1 MIPPELGVRG
11 LKSALLPSK
20 VRTFIMSSYNQIH
33 GHGSMVFDT
42 RRNQAYLEALEK
54 VITPDSVVLDLG
66 AGLGILGFLAAQL
79 GAKKVYLVEPAEVM
93 TVTAEIAKANGFG
106 DRVKCLQGTI
116 EKVDLPEPVDVII
129 SVFTGNFLLGE
140 DLLPSLF
147 YARDKYLK
155 PGGVMIPEA
164 AVMEAVPVFVPEI
177 YKENIGRWSEPH
189 LNIDNSAARPYAS
202 QSIYFYG
209 EKLSK
214 AKYLAEPAK
223 LMSMDFY
230 NCNNTHCDVEVTHE
244 IKESSLCHGWAGWF
258 AMQLGDKWL
267 STAPHEPALHWS
279 KAFLPLDPPL
289 ELEAGEKIT
298 FKLQRPPFG
307 DWSWKVKT
315 QTASQQHSTF
325 FASPMTLKSL
335 KKSSPQYQ
343 PILND
348 KGKAAQYVLNNSN
361 GNISVEQLSVRL
373 LKDYPQIFSEPT
385 KALNFVRNLTSS
397 FS

>member
-1 MIPPELGVRG
+1 
-11 LKSALLPSK
+11 
-20 VRTFIMSSYNQIH
+20 MSSYNEIH
-33 GHGSMVFDT
+33 GHGSMVFDI
-42 RRNQAYLEALEK
+42 RRNQAYLEALKK
-54 VITPDSVVLDLG
+54 VITPESVVLDLG

-79 GAKKVYLVEPAEVM
+79 GAKRVYLVEPAEVI
-93 TVTAEIAKANGFG
+93 TIAADISKANKFG

-116 EKVDLPEPVDVII
+116 EKIDLPEPVDVIV

-155 PGGVMIPEA
+155 PDGVMIPQA
-164 AVMEAVPVFVPEI
+164 AVMEAVPVSAPEI
-177 YKENIGRWSEPH
+177 YQENIGRWSEPH

-223 LMSMDFY
+223 LMSLDFY
-230 NCNNTHCDVEVTHE
+230 NGNNTHCDVKVRHE
-244 IKESSLCHGWAGWF
+244 IKESGLCHGWAGWF
-258 AMQLGDKWL
+258 AMQLGDRWL

-289 ELEAGEKIT
+289 ELQAGEKVE

-315 QTASQQHSTF
+315 NSVSQQHSTF
-325 FASPMTLKSL
+325 LAMPMSL
-335 KKSSPQYQ
+335 KRIKKFSPQYQ
-343 PILND
+343 PSLSE
-348 KGKAAQYVLNNSN
+348 KGKAAQYVLNHTDGSL
-361 GNISVEQLSVRL
+361 SVEELSQQVIE
-373 LKDYPQIFSEPT
+373 KYPQLFAEPEKT
-385 KALNFVRNLTSS
+385 LNFVRNLVVS